1 MALTIAV
8 IGVGIMGSAIVTR
21 LLELKQN
28 VVVFDIDTTRL
39 HALHKLGA
47 IIAKT
52 VREATKLSDFVILSL
67 NHADIV
73 RAVVFGDDGVVKSAN
88 SDKLLIDMSSIDPV
102 ETAQM
107 ALQLAQMS
115 GMKWLDCPLSGGVPG
130 VLSGTLAV
138 MAGGDSQDFER
149 SRQVMSYLCS
159 NYTLMGPSGAGQTTK
174 LINQLFV
181 SVAFQTLAEAVKLA
195 ELGGVE
201 PQLIAKALAGGRADN
216 RVMQEFIEKFAK
228 RDYTPT
234 GRIDTMHKDLLSLQD
249 FAAKGGAV
257 LPMTDLIID
266 IHHKLCAAGLGPK
279 DSAEMMRLIDQNS
292 I

>member
-115 GMKWLDCPLSGGVPG
+115 GMKWLDCLY
-130 VLSGTLAV
+130 
-138 MAGGDSQDFER
+138 Q
-149 SRQVMSYLCS
+149 
-159 NYTLMGPSGAGQTTK
+159 GA
-174 LINQLFV
+174 F
-181 SVAFQTLAEAVKLA
+181 
-195 ELGGVE
+195 
-201 PQLIAKALAGGRADN
+201 R
-216 RVMQEFIEKFAK
+216 
-228 RDYTPT
+228 
-234 GRIDTMHKDLLSLQD
+234 
-249 FAAKGGAV
+249 
-257 LPMTDLIID
+257 
-266 IHHKLCAAGLGPK
+266 GLYQ
-279 DSAEMMRLIDQNS
+279 AH
-292 I
+292 